1 MKGRDAAMPL
11 PGHPAFPVVADER
24 SPARAE
30 APDARG
36 PNEDHLDGPRP
47 LPQIGRPLG
56 LEALLLAAIRTALG
70 GDVDEAQRE
79 LLRALDLAGQ
89 ENEARAGA
97 EDGSP
102 RIVELLQRGDE
113 LPGIHELEE
122 GR

>member
-1 MKGRDAAMPL
+1 MKGRDQDIPL
-11 PGHPAFPVVADER
+11 PGHHAFTVVADEW
-24 SPARAE
+24 SHARAE

-56 LEALLLAAIRTALG
+56 LEAFLLAAIRIALG

-79 LLRALDLAGQ
+79 LLRTLDLAGQ

-97 EDGSP
+97 EDGP
-102 RIVELLQRGDE
+102 PGIVELLQRGDE
-113 LPGIHELEE
+113 LPGI
-122 GR
+122 